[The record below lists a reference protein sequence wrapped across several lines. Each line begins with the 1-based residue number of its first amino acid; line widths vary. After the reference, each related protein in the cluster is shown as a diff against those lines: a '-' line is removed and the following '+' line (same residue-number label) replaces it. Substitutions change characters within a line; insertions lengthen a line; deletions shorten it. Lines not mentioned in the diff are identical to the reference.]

1 MEQRIGGE
9 EVDKI
14 INLKGIVI
22 SKFGSI
28 SAFSKEIGW
37 CYSKTNRIVNG
48 RQLPDASEIKDMA
61 RALNIDDPALVSSV
75 FLS

>member
-1 MEQRIGGE
+1 M
-9 EVDKI
+9 DKI
-14 INLKGIVI
+14 VNLKGIVV

-48 RQLPDASEIKDMA
+48 KQLPDASEIKDMA
-61 RALNIDDPALVSSV
+61 QVLNIDDPSLVSSI
-75 FLS
+75 FLT

>member
-1 MEQRIGGE
+1 M
-9 EVDKI
+9 DKI

-61 RALNIDDPALVSSV
+61 RALISMTLRWYRLFFKLASTNGT
-75 FLS
+75 

>member
-1 MEQRIGGE
+1 M
-9 EVDKI
+9 DKI
-14 INLKGIVI
+14 MSLKGIVV

-48 RQLPDASEIKDMA
+48 KQLPDASEIKDMA
-61 RALNIDDPALVSSV
+61 RVLNIDDPSLVSSI